1 MMSFEAEAFLIF
13 MKFKLSIFLS
23 FGYWYLL
30 WNYLWPYPQIH
41 VKAPHAMVFGDRPLG
56 DRIRQVY
63 GGGIPMMGL
72 VCLYYLSLCE
82 HEQKAI

>member
-30 WNYLWPYPQIH
+30 WTDLCPYPHIH
-41 VKAPHAMVFGDRPLG
+41 VKAPHAMVFGDRPSG
-56 DRIRQVY
+56 DRIR
-63 GGGIPMMGL
+63 
-72 VCLYYLSLCE
+72 
-82 HEQKAI
+82 